1 MGQASFF
8 GRVDCLNA
16 LDRND
21 GNLEKALLELEK
33 QALEP
38 IRQRVLG
45 LQDLEIRN
53 SRLSQACEE
62 IIKNR
67 NISFE
72 VTIHLQMRN

>member
-53 SRLSQACEE
+53 SSLSQACEE